1 MKKIRRF
8 IQDHWIHLLITFLFI
23 LWALCF
29 IYNSSYRAS
38 NKVLYFSLFDDAM
51 ISMRYGWN
59 LAHGNGLVWNAG
71 EAVEGYTN
79 LLMTLLM
86 AAVSLFLPK
95 RLAVLAIQLTGIVFV
110 IGTAFFILQ
119 IFKRW
124 QNFSSFPKYLLFTSL
139 LLYYPLNYWALMG
152 MEIGMLAFFVSAG
165 VFYSILYAEEL
176 KEKYLWL
183 SALCLGLGYLT
194 RNDALLYAMV
204 AFLFM
209 LPTFKMNKRYL
220 AAGLF
225 YSLFPIIQTVFR
237 YYYYGKIVPNTYIL
251 KLQDFPLHIRLIKGW
266 NFVFPFLKE
275 TWFLLVFAILA
286 LFLKPNKRNFY
297 LFGLFL
303 VSILYDIYRGG
314 DPWNYWRMT
323 APVMPLI
330 ILLTVI
336 AGTSL
341 LSKSPMRQPVF
352 IHNFSMG
359 ILLVIGLLMANFRFL
374 GEMFFTQ
381 IPYDSWDAK
390 RHIELAIFINDI
402 TYENA
407 TVGVF
412 WAGTLPFYVDRRA
425 VDFLGKSDAYI
436 ANLPTDLSAALDGGH
451 VNSPPGHNKYD
462 LTYSIQT
469 LLPTY
474 VEGFVWGSQ
483 DLTQWRD
490 EHYVKTTN
498 KYVELYLLKDSP
510 DVNWDEVKI
519 VKH

>member
-1 MKKIRRF
+1 MEKFRRF
-8 IQDHWIHLLITFLFI
+8 ARDHWIYLLITFLFI
-23 LWALCF
+23 LWALYF
-29 IYNSSYRAS
+29 IYNSSYVAS
-38 NKVLYFSLFDDAM
+38 NNVLYFSLFDDAM

-71 EAVEGYTN
+71 ESVEGYTN

-86 AAVSLFLPK
+86 AAASLFLPK
-95 RLAVLAIQLTGIVFV
+95 RLAVLAIQLTGIFFV
-110 IGTAFFILQ
+110 LGTAFFILQ
-119 IFKRW
+119 IFKRRE
-124 QNFSSFPKYLLFTSL
+124 NFSPFPKYLLFISS

-152 MEIGMLAFFVSAG
+152 METGMLAFLVSAG
-165 VFYSILYAEEL
+165 VFCSILYSEEL

-183 SALCLGLGYLT
+183 SALCFGLGYLT
-194 RNDALLYAMV
+194 RNDALLYAVV

-209 LPTFKMNKRYL
+209 LPTFKVNKRYL

-225 YSLFPIIQTVFR
+225 YSLFPIIHTIFR
-237 YYYYGKIVPNTYIL
+237 YYYYGEIVPNTYVL
-251 KLQDFPLHIRLIKGW
+251 KLQDIPLDVRLIKGW

-275 TWFLLVFAILA
+275 TWLLLVFVILA

-330 ILLTVI
+330 ILLAVTAV
-336 AGTSL
+336 THL
-341 LSKSPMRQPVF
+341 LSKIPTRQPVF
-352 IHNFSMG
+352 IRIFSLG
-359 ILLVIGLLMANFRFL
+359 ALLVAGLLMSNFRFL
-374 GEMFFTQ
+374 GEMFFTE
-381 IPYDSWDAK
+381 IPYDTWDAK
-390 RHIELAIFINDI
+390 RHIELAIFINNV

-412 WAGTLPFYVDRRA
+412 WAGTLPYYVDRKA
-425 VDFLGKSDAYI
+425 IDFLGKSDAYI
-436 ANLPTDLSAALDGGH
+436 ANLPPDLSAAFEGGQ
-451 VNSPPGHNKYD
+451 VNGPPGHNKYD
-462 LTYSIQT
+462 LTYSIQK
-469 LLPTY
+469 LQPTY
-474 VEGFVWGSQ
+474 VEGFVWGTQ
-483 DLTQWRD
+483 DLTQWRN

-510 DVNWDEVKI
+510 NVNWDKVKI